1 MRGSCPEKVF
11 RSADD
16 LSVKTKKLHIGTGG
30 SKMMNANVLKRNL
43 QKTARCVQSTNIPLF
58 LKGKESAREK
68 IYRSR
73 RSAFPLA
80 SPPFTLIELLV
91 VIAIIAILAA
101 MLMPALQKAREASY
115 GSNCANN
122 LNQFGR
128 YMMFYSNDNKEHIH
142 FSYETTHNSYSY
154 GQYDG
159 TPNCFVSYVGAKYN
173 VYNARTNLPIYNC
186 PAPPLFVGE
195 YPGVSYALNI
205 YLTYYPVNN
214 KLTRHKAPARL
225 MLMRDSAQ
233 KKTGVT
239 HSPWIFRDA
248 TFSEEQNS
256 FNLSRR
262 HSSSVKIVFL
272 DGHVESHLTLD
283 NTVSSKTDTYGD
295 LRP

>member
-101 MLMPALQKAREASY
+101 MLLPALNQARERGKSIKCLSNMKQVVTASKMY
-115 GSNCANN
+115 ADNFDGYYLRASNNY
-122 LNQFGR
+122 LN
-128 YMMFYSNDNKEHIH
+128 YS
-142 FSYETTHNSYSY
+142 S
-154 GQYDG
+154 
-159 TPNCFVSYVGAKYN
+159 
-173 VYNARTNLPIYNC
+173 
-186 PAPPLFVGE
+186 
-195 YPGVSYALNI
+195 
-205 YLTYYPVNN
+205 
-214 KLTRHKAPARL
+214 
-225 MLMRDSAQ
+225 
-233 KKTGVT
+233 
-239 HSPWIFRDA
+239 
-248 TFSEEQNS
+248 
-256 FNLSRR
+256 
-262 HSSSVKIVFL
+262 
-272 DGHVESHLTLD
+272 
-283 NTVSSKTDTYGD
+283 
-295 LRP
+295 